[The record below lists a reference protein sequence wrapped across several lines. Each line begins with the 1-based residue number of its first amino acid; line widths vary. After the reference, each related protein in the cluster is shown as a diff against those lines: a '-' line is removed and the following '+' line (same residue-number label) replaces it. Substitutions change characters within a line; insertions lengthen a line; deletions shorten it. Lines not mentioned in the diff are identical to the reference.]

1 VIQLQSA
8 PDVLARMTLLLAVVA
23 VVGLAGCGPPKGRT
37 PGIYSLK
44 ATKKCLEKAGLQ
56 VSVNSPDIDFI
67 AASAPDGA
75 LRSSRDGKIF
85 TISFGSTRDDSE
97 LLLRGYK
104 RSAMTPRQRKRL
116 NSLLDLEGNTL
127 VLWDREPTAAEKD
140 FVRACLQ

>member
-1 VIQLQSA
+1 M
-8 PDVLARMTLLLAVVA
+8 LARVTLLLAAFTVLA
-23 VVGLAGCGPPKGRT
+23 VAGCGPPKGRT
-37 PGIYSLK
+37 PGIYSLN
-44 ATKKCLEKAGLQ
+44 ATKKCLTKAGLQ

-85 TISFGSTRDDSE
+85 TISFGDTRDDSE
-97 LLLRGYK
+97 LIERGYR
-104 RSAMTPRQRKRL
+104 RSATNAKQRKRL